1 MHELDL
7 TSTAEGRL
15 VLAALFLFALFVI
28 LAVLALTGQ
37 TRALDLAI
45 SRRLYP
51 PVFAERGSTIR
62 AIHSWGP
69 PGIYLVCALFAFHLA
84 RHSRQVDAVA
94 LTLCLVGADAQS
106 LIWKGVLRQARPDIY
121 TDFVQLRTFG
131 FPSGHAITS
140 LAVYG
145 MLSLLL
151 TERLPDRRAKLIW
164 RVDALLLA
172 LIIGLSRVVGGVH
185 WPSDVL
191 GGLLYGGA
199 WLCVSL
205 VILSRLRRRACWQR
219 QRLAKGR
226 EDANPADDC

>member
-7 TSTAEGRL
+7 TFAAEKRL
-15 VLAALFLFALFVI
+15 LLMALFLFALFI
-28 LAVLALTGQ
+28 VLALFVLTGQ
-37 TRALDLAI
+37 TRALDLVV

-51 PVFAERGSTIR
+51 PVFAERVSTIR

-69 PGIYLVCALFAFHLA
+69 PGVYLVCTLFALYLA
-84 RHSRQVDAVA
+84 RRQRQVDAVV
-94 LTLCLVGADAQS
+94 LFLCLIGADAQS
-106 LIWKGVLRQARPDIY
+106 LIWKAILRQARPDIY
-121 TDFVQLRTFG
+121 ADFVQLRTFG

-145 MLSLLL
+145 LLSLLL

-164 RVDALLLA
+164 RLDALLLA
-172 LIIGLSRVVGGVH
+172 LIIGLSRIVGGVH

-205 VILSRLRRRACWQR
+205 VILSRLRRRARCQR
-219 QRLAKGR
+219 QLQTTGIV
-226 EDANPADDC
+226 NPTDES